1 MSPTDTRFVDNV
13 LADLGLKRNI
23 AINVPNWLLVAP
35 TLGGSDLLAVV
46 SERLAARFSASG
58 LVAKPLPFDSSP
70 FEWTLYWHRRYDK
83 SAPHVWLRKLMQ
95 ETCSQL

>member
-1 MSPTDTRFVDNV
+1 MIE
-13 LADLGLKRNI
+13 LHADGEVEPVGL
-23 AINVPNWLLVAP
+23 
-35 TLGGSDLLAVV
+35 
-46 SERLAARFSASG
+46 ERLAARFSASG